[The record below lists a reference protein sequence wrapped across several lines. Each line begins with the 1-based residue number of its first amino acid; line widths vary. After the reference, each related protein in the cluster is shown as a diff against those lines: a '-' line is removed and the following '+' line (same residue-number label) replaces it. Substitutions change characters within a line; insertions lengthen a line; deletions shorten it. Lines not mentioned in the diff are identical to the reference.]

1 MQNKE
6 NEDVLISVII
16 PCFNYGMYIDHAIAS
31 IKAQTHKAFEIIIV
45 DDGSTDEYTRDKLRA
60 LHDPMVRIIR
70 TENNGP
76 AAARNVGFTYAR
88 GKYILLWDADDLFHE
103 TFTEKALTILTHY
116 PRIGAVSSWALC
128 FGDEDYTWYPI
139 GGSVENFM
147 QSTTSP
153 ACALV
158 RPEAWMD
165 AEGFDERY
173 LVGYEDWDF
182 WIRITKKNWLV
193 YIIPELLYYYR
204 QKKQSRVKETFKRH
218 IEIYEHIVARH
229 PDVFT
234 VTEIL
239 N

>member
-1 MQNKE
+1 MENKD
-6 NEDVLISVII
+6 NKDILISVII

-31 IKAQTHKAFEIIIV
+31 IKAQTHKPFEIIII
-45 DDGSTDEYTRDKLRA
+45 DDGSTDEYTSDKLLA
-60 LHDPMVRIIR
+60 LRDSTVRIIR
-70 TENNGP
+70 TENKGP
-76 AAARNVGFTYAR
+76 AAARNIGFAYAS
-88 GKYILLWDADDLFHE
+88 GNFILLWDADDLFHE
-103 TFTEKALTILTHY
+103 TFSEKALAILSHY

-147 QSTTSP
+147 YSTTSP

-158 RPEAWMD
+158 RREAWID
-165 AEGFDERY
+165 ADGFDERY

-218 IEIYEHIVARH
+218 VEIYEQIVEKH
-229 PDVFT
+229 PDVFN
-234 VTEIL
+234 VTGIL